1 MKGVARAVVGYSG
14 GDKLNPNY
22 GMMMDHTEAVM
33 VEFDPKVVT
42 YEDILIEWSRMDYPY
57 ARQKTQ
63 YKSAVW
69 FTNEEQQEAIEE
81 VVEGIKAS
89 AKGKKV
95 FVDIEPVT
103 RFYRGEEYH
112 QNYLERTRR
121 F

>member
-14 GDKLNPNY
+14 GKELNPNY
-22 GMMMDHTEAVM
+22 GILLDHTEAIL
-33 VEFDPKVVT
+33 VEFDPKVTT
-42 YEDILIEWSRMDYPY
+42 YEDILMEWTRMDYPFSK
-57 ARQKTQ
+57 QKTQ

-69 FTNEEQQEAIEE
+69 FTDEEQQEVAKE

-89 AKGKKV
+89 SKGKNV

-112 QNYLERTRR
+112 QNYLERARR
-121 F
+121 Y